1 MCAEGDAMAEV
12 VGAVK
17 EVELAAELTSSI
29 IIIKSNMDPFSHCI
43 NYIIIIPFPF
53 ELQESMELAHQG
65 NNRCIEEQVK
75 HGELPQRDLLACL
88 RQPLELFIVED
99 SVTKLEIL
107 QQCLENS
114 LQGLSDKRTE
124 ELYQM
129 YSVQILSNLFSLGW
143 TEIFQLFLFLSLFSF
158 FYLNFKRPWNLHL
171 CHSMRILMHV
181 NAWR

>member
-1 MCAEGDAMAEV
+1 MSCLCLFHPSLCLRGHRLTGLLGKEQFASLELEIGMKLGEEPKERCAEGDAMAVV

-29 IIIKSNMDPFSHCI
+29 IIIKSNMDPFTHCI

-53 ELQESMELAHQG
+53 ELQEPMELAHQG

-75 HGELPQRDLLACL
+75 HGELPQDDLLACL

-107 QQCLENS
+107 
-114 LQGLSDKRTE
+114 
-124 ELYQM
+124 
-129 YSVQILSNLFSLGW
+129 
-143 TEIFQLFLFLSLFSF
+143 
-158 FYLNFKRPWNLHL
+158 
-171 CHSMRILMHV
+171 
-181 NAWR
+181 